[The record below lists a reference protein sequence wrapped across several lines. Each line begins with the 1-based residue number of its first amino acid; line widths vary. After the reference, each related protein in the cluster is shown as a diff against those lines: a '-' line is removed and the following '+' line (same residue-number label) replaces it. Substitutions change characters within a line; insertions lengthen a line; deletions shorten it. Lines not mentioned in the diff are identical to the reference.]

1 MPLIE
6 LQTEI
11 NSTIEICFDLSR
23 SIDLHKIS
31 TAKTNETAIGGVTKG
46 LIGLNEIVTWQATHF
61 GVQQKLTTKITEYK
75 RPFYF
80 CDEQVKGVFR
90 RIQHYHYFVEN
101 KGKVLMTDK
110 FLFESPFGI
119 LGHLANKLIL
129 TKYLKRF
136 LMERNLVIKDFA
148 ESDKW
153 KEIVLISV
161 S

>member
-31 TAKTNETAIGGVTKG
+31 TAKTNETAINGITKG
-46 LIGLNEIVTWQATHF
+46 LIGYDQFVTWQARHF
-61 GVQQKLTTKITEYK
+61 GIKQKLTTKITEYN
-75 RPFYF
+75 RPFHF
-80 CDEQVKGVFR
+80 CDEQIKGVFKK
-90 RIQHYHYFVEN
+90 IKHDHFFVVLN
-101 KGKVLMTDK
+101 DKVLMTDK

-119 LGHLANKLIL
+119 LGNIFNQLIL
-129 TKYLKRF
+129 TNYLRKF
-136 LMERNLVIKDFA
+136 LVERNDIIKDFA

-153 KEIVLISV
+153 KQLLS
-161 S
+161 